1 MADSTGAPFVNS
13 EGQLPTYSTTVA
25 AYTAYSTPT
34 DMVVLQNPATSTAVL
49 KVSKIRISGTATATS
64 VFVPYCYIRTALNT
78 GGTSTAV
85 TDCLHDSNTPVS
97 QGSILKYS
105 AAPTLNGTGTLLRA
119 DTLLLANATSP
130 VIFTDTLWLFG
141 DLPNSGQVHIR
152 PGQQLSIN
160 ANSSI
165 PAGASLYLTIQWS
178 ESVGFNP
185 AN

>member
-1 MADSTGAPFVNS
+1 MADSTGSPFVNS

-25 AYTAYSTPT
+25 AYTPYTSAT
-34 DMVVLQNPATSTAVL
+34 DMVVIQNPATSTAVL
-49 KVSKIRISGTATATS
+49 KVSKIRISGTASSTS
-64 VFVPYCYIRTALNT
+64 VYIPYCYIRTALNT

-85 TDCLHDSNTPVS
+85 TDALHDSNTAVS
-97 QGSILKYS
+97 QGNILKYS

-119 DTLLLANATSP
+119 DTVLLANATSP
-130 VIFTDTLWLFG
+130 IIFTEGLWLFG
-141 DLPNSGQVHIR
+141 DLPNSGQIHVR

-160 ANSSI
+160 SNSTF
-165 PAGASLYLTIQWS
+165 PAGASLYITIQWA